1 MAASDKIDKMK
12 ELNAILKE
20 AADAYYN
27 RDSEIMS
34 NYEYD
39 KLYDEL
45 LELESETGVVL
56 SGSIT
61 QRVGYEVTS
70 ALPKERHSE
79 KMLSLDK
86 TKSREELK
94 DWLGDKDGCMSW
106 KLDGSTCV
114 LYYAKG
120 KLVKAVTRGNGEV
133 GEVITEQA
141 KCFANVPISIP
152 FKGELVVRGE
162 ALMRYSEFERINALI
177 DDVESKYKNPRNLAS
192 GTMRALDTSVLSER
206 SVEFHAFTLVSS
218 SQKMSNSYCERLSWL
233 EDNGFT
239 SVFHKKVSKDDVLDA
254 VCEFEK
260 EVEHNDLPSDGLV
273 VFYDDVAYGE
283 SLGETSKFPRNGL
296 AFKWS
301 DETADTTL
309 VRIEWQP
316 SRTGRVNPVAIFEPV
331 ELEGTTVSKATLNN
345 LSFISDLLGTPFEG
359 QQLTVYKANK
369 IIPCI
374 IDAETSGR
382 TEENEIEIPSRCP
395 SCDGLLVR
403 QMDNDSEFLICENDT
418 CPAKID
424 GSMEHFV
431 SRDGLN
437 VMGLSSEKIKM
448 LKAGGVLD
456 SFSDLLHIKD
466 REDEIVGK
474 IGNFQKKSFDNLV
487 AAIEDAK
494 NELTAQRLLYALG
507 IREIGRSASRDISAF
522 FGGDFQKMMGATK
535 EELMQIDGIGEKMA
549 ENYME
554 FFSKNSAMASG
565 LLEELDLAGQ
575 ENTMVKANESS
586 AASGKTFVITGALN
600 TYSNRKAAQ
609 DDIEAH
615 GGKLAGSVSSKTDF
629 LVTNDTTSNSS
640 KNRKAAELGI
650 PVITEQQ
657 LIDMLS
663 K

>member
-1 MAASDKIDKMK
+1 MDHIEWSCAASTISPVAVFEPVNLEGTVVKRASLCNI
-12 ELNAILKE
+12 
-20 AADAYYN
+20 
-27 RDSEIMS
+27 SE
-34 NYEYD
+34 
-39 KLYDEL
+39 
-45 LELESETGVVL
+45 
-56 SGSIT
+56 
-61 QRVGYEVTS
+61 
-70 ALPKERHSE
+70 
-79 KMLSLDK
+79 
-86 TKSREELK
+86 
-94 DWLGDKDGCMSW
+94 
-106 KLDGSTCV
+106 
-114 LYYAKG
+114 
-120 KLVKAVTRGNGEV
+120 
-133 GEVITEQA
+133 
-141 KCFANVPISIP
+141 
-152 FKGELVVRGE
+152 
-162 ALMRYSEFERINALI
+162 
-177 DDVESKYKNPRNLAS
+177 
-192 GTMRALDTSVLSER
+192 
-206 SVEFHAFTLVSS
+206 
-218 SQKMSNSYCERLSWL
+218 CERLGIGAKGT
-233 EDNGFT
+233 EI
-239 SVFHKKVSKDDVLDA
+239 SV
-254 VCEFEK
+254 
-260 EVEHNDLPSDGLV
+260 
-273 VFYDDVAYGE
+273 
-283 SLGETSKFPRNGL
+283 
-296 AFKWS
+296 
-301 DETADTTL
+301 
-309 VRIEWQP
+309 I
-316 SRTGRVNPVAIFEPV
+316 
-331 ELEGTTVSKATLNN
+331 
-345 LSFISDLLGTPFEG
+345 
-359 QQLTVYKANK
+359 KANK